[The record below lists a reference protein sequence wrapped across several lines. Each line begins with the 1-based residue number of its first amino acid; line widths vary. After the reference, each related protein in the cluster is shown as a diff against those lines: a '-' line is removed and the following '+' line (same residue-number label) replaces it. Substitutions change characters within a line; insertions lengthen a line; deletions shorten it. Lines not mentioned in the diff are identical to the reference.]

1 MALYFSKCCETKK
14 LIKDCV
20 KVYMI
25 NDVATMENK
34 RSMWMQK
41 YTPIVVHPISEL
53 YLDRNFIDLST
64 C

>member
-34 RSMWMQK
+34 RSMWMQN
-41 YTPIVVHPISEL
+41 THPSWCILSVNSILTEISL
-53 YLDRNFIDLST
+53 I
-64 C
+64 